1 MSDCFKYLKNKYI
14 WLLGLTF
21 LVFNFIQGG
30 VVNTYYPTYLSSM
43 GFDAGTAGFMT
54 SIITLIGF
62 IMNPLSGAWSDRLP
76 INKKFILVAL
86 FAATS
91 FIGFIVGFPEVM
103 GPLSMAGIWFFIV
116 LMGFSAAFGGG
127 GSRPLAPT
135 ILSSSAMAATLGM
148 AVMQFTQ
155 CFGQMLAPVYGACL
169 DAGLGWVG
177 TAWVTVIPLSVIAL
191 IVSFFI
197 KPGGKTAPGE
207 PDEDKPV
214 R

>member
-1 MSDCFKYLKNKYI
+1 
-14 WLLGLTF
+14 
-21 LVFNFIQGG
+21 
-30 VVNTYYPTYLSSM
+30 
-43 GFDAGTAGFMT
+43 
-54 SIITLIGF
+54 
-62 IMNPLSGAWSDRLP
+62 
-76 INKKFILVAL
+76 
-86 FAATS
+86 
-91 FIGFIVGFPEVM
+91 
-103 GPLSMAGIWFFIV
+103 
-116 LMGFSAAFGGG
+116 
-127 GSRPLAPT
+127 
-135 ILSSSAMAATLGM
+135 M

-197 KPGGKTAPGE
+197 RPGGKTAPGE